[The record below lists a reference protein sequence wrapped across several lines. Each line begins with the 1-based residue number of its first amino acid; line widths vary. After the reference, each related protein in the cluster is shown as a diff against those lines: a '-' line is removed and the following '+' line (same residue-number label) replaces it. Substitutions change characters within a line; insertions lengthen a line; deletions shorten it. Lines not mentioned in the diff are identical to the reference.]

1 MNHQEFYIVIERGED
16 GTLIGSVPGLEGAY
30 SYGCDFAELTGHMK
44 EVIELCLD
52 EKEEQGETREVEFV
66 GIHKIEV

>member
-1 MNHQEFYIVIERGED
+1 MKNQEFYIVIERGED

-44 EVIELCLD
+44 EVIELCLEDQD
-52 EKEEQGETREVEFV
+52 EIREVEFV

>member
-1 MNHQEFYIVIERGED
+1 MKNREFYIVIEKEED
-16 GTLIGSVPGLEGAY
+16 GTLIGSVPGLKGAY

-44 EVIELCLD
+44 EVIELCLG
-52 EKEEQGETREVEFV
+52 EKEEQGETGEVEFV

>member
-1 MNHQEFYIVIERGED
+1 MKNQEFYIVIERGED

-30 SYGCDFAELTGHMK
+30 SYGSDFAELTGHMK
-44 EVIELCLD
+44 EVIELCL
-52 EKEEQGETREVEFV
+52 EEQGEIREVEFV